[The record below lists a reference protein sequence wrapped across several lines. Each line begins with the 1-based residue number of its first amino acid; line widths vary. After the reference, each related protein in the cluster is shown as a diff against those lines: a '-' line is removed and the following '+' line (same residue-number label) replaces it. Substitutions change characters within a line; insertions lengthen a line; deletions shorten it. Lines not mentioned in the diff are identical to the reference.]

1 MPRFVFLGGPECGD
15 VDSVVMFGV
24 TLPLGVPVEVT
35 EAHAVRKLRG
45 NMFFREVEAEAP
57 VAGVSIPCGVEL
69 AEPYSDNPPQ
79 PVKRR
84 GRPPRV

>member
-1 MPRFVFLGGPECGD
+1 MAVFVFLGGPECG

-24 TLPLGVPVEVT
+24 ALPVGVPVEVT
-35 EAHAVRKLRG
+35 EAHAVQKLRG
-45 NMFFREVEAEAP
+45 NMFFREVEAA
-57 VAGVSIPCGVEL
+57 IPSGVEL
-69 AEPYSDNPPQ
+69 PVPYTEHPPQ

>member
-1 MPRFVFLGGPECGD
+1 MPAFIFLGGPECGD

-35 EAHAVRKLRG
+35 EAHAAGKLRG
-45 NMFFREVEAEAP
+45 NMLFREVEAGDPPAP
-57 VAGVSIPCGVEL
+57 ETGADDT
-69 AEPYSDNPPQ
+69 YSPV
-79 PVKRR
+79 VKRR